1 MALETLQHLKMSLT
15 LSFVVIGED
24 GKQQTRSLEIPLLY
38 SDGNAANQLGQVFFD
53 DSRALNN
60 TSEELDLNGSTQK
73 DFQGGNLD
81 MTGLRVLFVQN
92 LATAS
97 GDTVTVSQP
106 ASNGVPDLFAGA
118 GDGIKIPPGGL
129 LLWASP
135 GTDDAPVTASTG
147 DKLQIATNDNISYRV
162 LAAGRNT

>member
-15 LSFVVIGED
+15 LSFVVTGED

-60 TSEELDLNGSTQK
+60 PSEELDLNGSPQK
-73 DFQGGNLD
+73 DFLGGNHD
-81 MTGLRVLFVQN
+81 MTGH
-92 LATAS
+92 
-97 GDTVTVSQP
+97 
-106 ASNGVPDLFAGA
+106 
-118 GDGIKIPPGGL
+118 
-129 LLWASP
+129 
-135 GTDDAPVTASTG
+135 
-147 DKLQIATNDNISYRV
+147 RV